1 MSRKLQTGNLSLMK
15 GAVAR
20 ASSIFAVDESRS
32 YREVRVDLLDPNPG
46 QPRTYFDEGAL
57 QELAATVR
65 GLGVLE
71 PLLVREGD
79 GGRYTIIAGERRWRA
94 AGIAG
99 LELVPV
105 IVVSDDLDPAEV
117 AVIENLQREDLSPVE
132 EARALAKLQQA
143 RGLTHEQLGTMVGKS
158 QGHITRTLALLRLPQ
173 EVLDGIEHNRDVSA
187 SALRAIADAG
197 DVELQLKMWSAA
209 IDGSTVRQLEAMKA
223 GKTPGGA
230 AGTAN
235 RSGEL
240 TFAKLINKF
249 AKASEKGLTLLR
261 ERKAGGASLTDQDRA
276 RLVATRALIDDL
288 LK

>member
-32 YREVRVDLLDPNPG
+32 YREVRVDLLDPNPE
-46 QPRTYFDEGAL
+46 QPRTFFDEGAL
-57 QELAATVR
+57 QELAATIR

-132 EARALAKLQQA
+132 EARALAKLQQV

-158 QGHITRTLALLRLPQ
+158 QGHITRTLALLRLPH
-173 EVLDGIEHNRDVSA
+173 EILAVLEQHRDVSA
-187 SALRAIADAG
+187 SALRAIADTSDPALQMRMWEAA
-197 DVELQLKMWSAA
+197 VEGA
-209 IDGSTVRQLEAMKA
+209 TVRQLEGLKA
-223 GKTPGGA
+223 ARKPGER
-230 AGTAN
+230 TAST
-235 RSGEL
+235 RQEAPSL
-240 TFAKLINKF
+240 TALVSKF
-249 AKASEKGLTLLR
+249 TRASEKRLVLLR
-261 ERKAGGASLTDQDRA
+261 DQKAGGSVLSQQDRD
-276 RLVATRALIDDL
+276 RLAATRALIDDIL
-288 LK
+288 S